1 MKMYT
6 GLFIL
11 GIELVLS
18 TSLVHHYIKQRR
30 DTQKAQKYFDEVV
43 RKCDEEL
50 KHRNKKGEV

>member
-1 MKMYT
+1 MYA

-11 GIELVLS
+11 GIELGLS
-18 TSLVHHYIKQRR
+18 ANLVHHYIKQRR

-50 KHRNKKGEV
+50 KHHNKKGEV

>member
-1 MKMYT
+1 MYT

-11 GIELVLS
+11 GFELVLS

-30 DTQKAQKYFDEVV
+30 DTKKAQKYFDEVV